1 LRAADSVQLLRCPAE
16 FEREMG
22 CTAAELVHWLPG
34 AAQPH
39 PVRPCAGGADIDL
52 EGGRLCLR
60 WEALPPRRIA
70 LLSVPRLRLRF
81 AFEGVDEAARL
92 RFMRR
97 FDLYTQRGG
106 G

>member
-1 LRAADSVQLLRCPAE
+1 MRLQRCPAE

-22 CTAAELVHWLPG
+22 CTVAELGQWLPG
-34 AAQPH
+34 AAGPH
-39 PVRPCAGGADIDL
+39 PVQGHADGADIALD
-52 EGGRLCLR
+52 GGRLRLR

-70 LLSVPRLRLRF
+70 LLSLPRLRLCF

-92 RFMRR
+92 RFMHR

>member
-1 LRAADSVQLLRCPAE
+1 
-16 FEREMG
+16 MG
-22 CTAAELVHWLPG
+22 CTAAELGHWLPG
-34 AAQPH
+34 AAAPH
-39 PVRPCAGGADIDL
+39 PVRPQPGGACIDL
-52 EGGRLCLR
+52 DAGCLR
-60 WEALPPRRIA
+60 LHWEALPPRRIA

-81 AFEGVDEAARL
+81 AFDGVDEAARV